1 MSDPQS
7 PAQPQTESDTRLLVI
22 LCYALFILTFT
33 NGLTSIVGVV
43 LAYVKRAD
51 ARGTIWESHFNNL
64 IGVFWTGVVF
74 FVVFLALASVG
85 LFGVWHS
92 AATDQFSA
100 PVLILPVLW
109 LAGVAYVIWYLYR
122 TIRGL
127 LFAIENKAYT

>member
-1 MSDPQS
+1 MSDPQG
-7 PAQPQTESDTRLLVI
+7 APQTASDTRLLVI
-22 LCYALFILTFT
+22 ICYALFILVFT

-43 LAYVKRAD
+43 LAYVKRDD

-74 FVVFLALASVG
+74 FVLFLALAAVG

-92 AATDQFSA
+92 AETDHFSA

-109 LAGVAYVIWYLYR
+109 LAGVGYLIWYLYR

-127 LFAIENKAYT
+127 LLALDNKAYA